1 LDPHAP
7 AGLSELAAGDV
18 SACAAAAGDALA
30 AESAP
35 TLVGARVTAA
45 AAAANCIATATATS
59 GRVSAASTGR
69 IAAVAAAC
77 GRDSAASAA
86 SVGFTSAAANAAT
99 APAASPQFA
108 SGCRDADRRRLA
120 RLSSAGAKLQNGDFC
135 LETATN

>member
-18 SACAAAAGDALA
+18 SACAAAARDAPA
-30 AESAP
+30 AQSAP
-35 TLVGARVTAA
+35 TLVGARVT

-77 GRDSAASAA
+77 GRDSAAS
-86 SVGFTSAAANAAT
+86 VCFTSAAANAAT

-108 SGCRDADRRRLA
+108 SGCRDADRRRLG